1 MNLAQSYTEEV
12 RKTIPFQQNT
22 LARQYT
28 KREKRNSILN
38 IVCWKCCMIKIIIL
52 IGKNVIYLQYHFKSI
67 FWSKDIPK
75 KKNETKSIL
84 NIFYWKFYEI
94 KRIILIVKYIH
105 LGTFLGSVL
114 GVNAF
119 WACSIRSVLKK
130 AWSIRS
136 VLKLT

>member
-1 MNLAQSYTEEV
+1 MRPCIIMNLAQSYTEEV

-75 KKNETKSIL
+75 KKEWDQKYFEYIL
-84 NIFYWKFYEI
+84 LK
-94 KRIILIVKYIH
+94 ILWNKTYHFDCKIYTFRNFF
-105 LGTFLGSVL
+105 GECPWSECFLGL
-114 GVNAF
+114 F
-119 WACSIRSVLKK
+119 Y
-130 AWSIRS
+130 
-136 VLKLT
+136 